1 MVDENTITN
10 LQQVTYRL
18 AITGAGVITSAEKD
32 HARHEWE
39 EWIIVSAKCRVIL
52 TLDCFDCVFTTR
64 NDLPTFP
71 CDELRLLPAP
81 AGKVLWQA
89 QSSEQ
94 WKTAYN
100 RWLAK
105 WDTSTFTIGDLMKKP
120 NGDTDAEERL
130 QTWLSEVDK
139 LGMMMMV
146 VVNGARST
154 ISF

>member
-1 MVDENTITN
+1 VDENTIIN

-18 AITGAGVITSAEKD
+18 AITSAGVITRAEKD
-32 HARHEWE
+32 HARPEWE
-39 EWIIVSAKCRVIL
+39 EWTIVAAKRRVIL
-52 TLDCFDCVFTTR
+52 TLYCFDCVFNTTK
-64 NDLPTFP
+64 DLPAFP
-71 CDELRLLPAP
+71 CDELRFLPAP

-105 WDTSTFTIGDLMKKP
+105 WDTSTFTMGDLIKKP

-130 QTWLSEVDK
+130 Q
-139 LGMMMMV
+139 M
-146 VVNGARST
+146 
-154 ISF
+154 